1 MDVAVLAG
9 AEDDPA
15 EEVVEHPVD
24 AARLR
29 VVGLL
34 GIAGALAEV
43 GEVVKKLLAEVRV
56 LWGEDSP
63 TPGS

>member
-24 AARLR
+24 AAGLR
-29 VVGLL
+29 VVGLH
-34 GIAGALAEV
+34 GVAGPIPQM
-43 GEVVKKLLAEVRV
+43 GYVVEELVAEVRV
-56 LWGEDSP
+56 LCKYD
-63 TPGS
+63 